1 MQMEPLEKIEK
12 VVVSSERLL
21 NDSHKHFRESKSE
34 DELRF
39 HALKLQIVIL
49 QFEVSSEVEQILRRR
64 PSGFAAQVALKDI
77 LHKIVEYDRT
87 LRGSH
92 IKKILDYAAM
102 RGVSHVQTE
111 IRKISKKWGDA
122 LKAIDSFI
130 TLRNKSTA
138 HYDSDIETQISAIE
152 AIDGDAA
159 IDVIF

>member
-1 MQMEPLEKIEK
+1 
-12 VVVSSERLL
+12 
-21 NDSHKHFRESKSE
+21 
-34 DELRF
+34 
-39 HALKLQIVIL
+39 
-49 QFEVSSEVEQILRRR
+49 
-64 PSGFAAQVALKDI
+64 
-77 LHKIVEYDRT
+77 
-87 LRGSH
+87 
-92 IKKILDYAAM
+92 M